1 MRKLFFRILIF
12 LYFNYT
18 GAQKGMGRNF
28 RKIHTIKESCE
39 FFQIIFVQKHKK
51 IDESQAS

>member
-39 FFQIIFVQKHKK
+39 FFQIIFAQKHK
-51 IDESQAS
+51 